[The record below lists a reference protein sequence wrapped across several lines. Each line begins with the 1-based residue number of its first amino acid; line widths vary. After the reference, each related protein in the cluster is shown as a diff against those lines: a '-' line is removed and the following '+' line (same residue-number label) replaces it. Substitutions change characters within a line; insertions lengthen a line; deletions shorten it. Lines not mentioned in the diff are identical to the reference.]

1 MLNQADTE
9 FSLMLSPPRPF
20 SEGSG
25 KRPGVHHLEPNGSD
39 LALLVQGPGDAA
51 DVYRLSH
58 AFGAGFVGHNSLI
71 EEDSVGSHI
80 TPTPCRM
87 SGKSLLLP
95 DSGRGS
101 LQSAVLSHRWS
112 HSPGRSPPFLM
123 SPSALRGIEQILP
136 GFTRQPIF

>member
-58 AFGAGFVGHNSLI
+58 AFGAGFVGHNSGLFLRSVCIYLI

-123 SPSALRGIEQILP
+123 SPSALRGI
-136 GFTRQPIF
+136 